1 MSFLGFM
8 PLMSTPPHCYF
19 LKDNVIFLP
28 FLQNDTEKMDS
39 LMLIKT
45 KVKSFMSTFRFVKVM
60 SEV

>member
-1 MSFLGFM
+1 MIFLGFI
-8 PLMSTPPHCYF
+8 PLMSTPPDCYF

-28 FLQNDTEKMDS
+28 FLQNDTEMLM